1 MKEAT
6 GELNMTVITIIA
18 IAAVGALFYI
28 FVWPMIQK
36 SIVTQTC
43 KTYGND
49 WQAWATT
56 DSSVNGQSANT
67 GSNATVKVWVCCPAS
82 VSAAPASKEAGRTSG
97 CVDANYE

>member
-18 IAAVGALFYI
+18 IAAVGALFYV

-43 KTYGND
+43 KTYGTD
-49 WQAWATT
+49 WVAIKT
-56 DSSVNGQSANT
+56 DDTSINGIDTNP
-67 GSNATVKVWVCCPAS
+67 GSNARVKVWVCCPKGVTA
-82 VSAAPASKEAGRTSG
+82 TSDK
-97 CVDANYE
+97 CVTADYGKTN